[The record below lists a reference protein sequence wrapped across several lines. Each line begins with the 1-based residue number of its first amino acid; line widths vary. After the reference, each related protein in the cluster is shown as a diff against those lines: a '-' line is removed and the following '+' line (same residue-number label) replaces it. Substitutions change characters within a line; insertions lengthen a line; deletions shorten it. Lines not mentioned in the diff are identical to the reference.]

1 MWAIYAFLSAFFV
14 ATTDPIAKR
23 NLKADDEY
31 VVGWMLLAVSSVFL
45 GVYYFFYGTFRIGP
59 GLVATLLAII
69 PLEILASILYYR
81 ALKLTD
87 ISLSV
92 PFLALTPV
100 FVVLTGFLVLGE
112 RVSPAGTIGIVLI
125 AIGVYSLNIKE
136 AKYGWTTPIRAIFLN
151 RGSVYMLAVAFVF
164 SVSASVSKRVMLLS
178 SPEQAPFIYNFS
190 IAVAMAP
197 IIVYRLASGRSVLSR
212 DRRSIIS
219 YAALGLFAALSSIF
233 FFKSMSCANV
243 AYAISIKRLSLL
255 ISVGYGWLF
264 FRERDVHIRLV
275 STVCMVLGI
284 GMILI
289 CR

>member
-1 MWAIYAFLSAFFV
+1 MWALYAFLSAFFV

-23 NLKADDEY
+23 SLKKDDEY

-45 GVYYFFYGTFRIGP
+45 GAYYFSRGAIHIKP
-59 GLVATLLAII
+59 GLAATLVAVV
-69 PLEILASILYYR
+69 PLEIMASILYYR

-100 FVVLTGFLVLGE
+100 FVVLTAFLILGE
-112 RVSPAGTIGIVLI
+112 RISPAGIAGILLI
-125 AIGVYSLNIKE
+125 AAGVYTLNIKE
-136 AKYGWTTPIRAIFLN
+136 VRYGWTTPIKAIFLN

-164 SVSASVSKRVMLLS
+164 SVTASVSKMVMLLS
-178 SPEQAPFIYNFS
+178 SPEQAPFLYNFS
-190 IAVAMAP
+190 ITIAMAP
-197 IIVYRLASGRSVLSR
+197 IIAYRLAKGRSVLSL
-212 DRRSIIS
+212 DRGSVIS
-219 YAALGLFAALSSIF
+219 YAALGLSAALSSIF
-233 FFKSMSCANV
+233 FFKSMACANV

-264 FRERDVHIRLV
+264 FRERDVHIRLA
-275 STVCMVLGI
+275 STVCMVLGV